1 MACDL
6 GAADWGQAFN
16 SHRGCVL
23 GPGHTAAPLVSQG
36 GSSIH
41 LFAGHHGGW
50 EGKSRWRRP
59 SRQKGWGLVS
69 GDSPGWGRLKEPRGR
84 PLRRDGVPSEGF
96 GAPELL
102 PALLPGLS
110 SLPPPR
116 REGQGPLEILQ
127 LDFEM
132 ENFTSQSVKRRIM
145 WHIDYRGHGALPD
158 LERAVTELTVI
169 QRDVQAILPLAM
181 VSCPRRRQ
189 ASSVPGAG
197 VGQWLLRGT
206 EVRDVTMGGFL
217 EEVSLQWRLEG
228 LMEEELTQRR

>member
-1 MACDL
+1 M
-6 GAADWGQAFN
+6 
-16 SHRGCVL
+16 
-23 GPGHTAAPLVSQG
+23 
-36 GSSIH
+36 
-41 LFAGHHGGW
+41 
-50 EGKSRWRRP
+50 
-59 SRQKGWGLVS
+59 
-69 GDSPGWGRLKEPRGR
+69 
-84 PLRRDGVPSEGF
+84 RRDRVPSKSF

-110 SLPPPR
+110 PLPPPC

-181 VSCPRRRQ
+181 VSFPRRRQ
-189 ASSVPGAG
+189 ANSVPGAG
-197 VGQWLLRGT
+197 MGQ
-206 EVRDVTMGGFL
+206 
-217 EEVSLQWRLEG
+217 
-228 LMEEELTQRR
+228 